1 MTEKYIWT
9 AARADS
15 AIKYLQRRPKTGPAY
30 HCAGKSRFLDWLAW
44 RSNEDTAP
52 EEGKVMKAFLVLAA
66 IYVAAFLIAIQGA
79 APTSA
84 DGTIHKAEV
93 AHIDPAKEADIRSL
107 MEMVGARAVV
117 QDATSKN
124 VEQVREN
131 LVATMPASDRGQQF
145 VDAFVS
151 DYQKKFNADEVTG
164 QLVGIYDKHFT
175 DDEIKGLLQFYG
187 SPLGRKFAAEMPKIA
202 SDIQAANQAVSTR
215 VAKSVL
221 QDLPNEYLGINSQ
234 ESSPREPQAAQAQP
248 VKQLKQPSARTQPES
263 MASASQP

>member
-1 MTEKYIWT
+1 
-9 AARADS
+9 
-15 AIKYLQRRPKTGPAY
+15 
-30 HCAGKSRFLDWLAW
+30 
-44 RSNEDTAP
+44 
-52 EEGKVMKAFLVLAA
+52 
-66 IYVAAFLIAIQGA
+66 
-79 APTSA
+79 
-84 DGTIHKAEV
+84 
-93 AHIDPAKEADIRSL
+93 
-107 MEMVGARAVV
+107 
-117 QDATSKN
+117 
-124 VEQVREN
+124 
-131 LVATMPASDRGQQF
+131 